1 MDARNIPPSSGK
13 LSHTV
18 IWLAILI
25 GAFVHVPLSLPGV
38 NTQVAA
44 FDFILIIIAIWA
56 FVTGQL
62 KRPSRY
68 SLIIGA
74 VIIITLMA
82 HSLGIYILKTNVQ
95 LAWLLKE
102 TLKSVVLVV
111 EFNILLALASR
122 LLMPLP
128 SFRFCGSIL
137 IFALIV
143 VGLLS
148 FQMLFGSSHLWSVY
162 EGGEPFFFA
171 RTVYCLALAGLLF
184 LLAVDEVWLQSRQ
197 RQFIIAGAGMLIT
210 AVAVLSLSKGIA
222 GISLAMVAWILM
234 GGLTK
239 RYFSTRAITVF
250 LALSLMVIAGV
261 GAAKLVGSS
270 FDLLQRMD
278 SLERSIFVR
287 LGLWS
292 LSFNA
297 FFHHFPWGLGLGQ
310 FWEVVVTDIKL
321 AREGHRY
328 VHNSFFSLIAELGL
342 LGLVFAIGLFYVLV
356 AAMRG
361 WPPMLRPLF
370 ALLIFAPI
378 MIHDTHS
385 VRMLM
390 LVTALGL
397 ARFLT
402 NIETAAQRSG
412 QPEI

>member
-1 MDARNIPPSSGK
+1 MDERNISPGGENLPHSIIWS
-13 LSHTV
+13 V
-18 IWLAILI
+18 ILL
-25 GAFVHVPLSLPGV
+25 GAFIHIPLSLPGV
-38 NTQVAA
+38 NTQIAA
-44 FDFILIIIAIWA
+44 FDFILPTIAAWAFYTGRLMLPSRRRLIIA
-56 FVTGQL
+56 
-62 KRPSRY
+62 
-68 SLIIGA
+68 GA
-74 VIIITLMA
+74 ILGTLMA
-82 HSLGIYILKTNVQ
+82 HSLCIYILKTNVQ

-137 IFALIV
+137 IFAIIV
-143 VGLLS
+143 IGLLA
-148 FQMLFGSSHLWSVY
+148 FQML
-162 EGGEPFFFA
+162 ETEPFFFA
-171 RTVYCLALAGLLF
+171 RTVYSLALAGLLF
-184 LLAVDEVWLQSRQ
+184 LIAVDEVWLQSRH
-197 RQFIIAGAGMLIT
+197 RQLIIAGAGMLVT

-222 GISLAMVAWILM
+222 GISLAMVAWIVV

-239 RYFSTRAITVF
+239 RYFSTRATTVF
-250 LALSLMVIAGV
+250 LVLSLIVIAGV

-278 SLERSIFVR
+278 SVERSISVR

-310 FWEVVVTDIKL
+310 FWEVVVTDINL

-328 VHNSFFSLIAELGL
+328 VHNSFFSLIVELGL
-342 LGLVFAIGLFYVLV
+342 LGLVFAIGLFSVLV

-370 ALLIFAPI
+370 VLLIFAPL
-378 MIHDTHS
+378 MIHDAHS

-402 NIETAAQRSG
+402 NSESAAPRSG

>member
-1 MDARNIPPSSGK
+1 MGEKNTPSSSGK

-18 IWLAILI
+18 IWLALLF

-56 FVTGQL
+56 HVTGQL
-62 KRPSRY
+62 RQPSRC
-68 SLIIGA
+68 SLIIVA
-74 VIIITLMA
+74 VIFISLMA
-82 HSLGIYILKTNVQ
+82 HSLCIYILKTNVQ

-111 EFNILLALASR
+111 EFNILLTLASR

-137 IFALIV
+137 IFAIIV
-143 VGLLS
+143 VGFLAS
-148 FQMLFGSSHLWSVY
+148 QML
-162 EGGEPFFFA
+162 EAEPFFFA
-171 RTVYCLALAGLLF
+171 RTVYSLALAGLLF
-184 LLAVDEVWLQSRQ
+184 LLAADEVWLQSRQ
-197 RQFIIAGAGMLIT
+197 RQFIIAGAGMLVT

-222 GISLAMVAWILM
+222 GISLAMVAWILI

-239 RYFSTRAITVF
+239 RYFNTRAITVF
-250 LALSLMVIAGV
+250 LVLSLMVIAGV

-278 SLERSIFVR
+278 SLERSISVR

-310 FWEVVVTDIKL
+310 FWEVVVTDINL

-328 VHNSFFSLIAELGL
+328 IHNSFFSLITELGL
-342 LGLVFAIGLFYVLV
+342 LGLVFAIGLFGVLV

-370 ALLIFAPI
+370 VLLIFAPL
-378 MIHDTHS
+378 MIHDAHS

-402 NIETAAQRSG
+402 NSESAAPRSG